1 MIKLYDRIKELSYV
15 IGTGNIT
22 LAGATRGF
30 STFSSCYSN
39 GDSFFYGITDG
50 TVYELGSGVYVSSS
64 NQIQRF
70 PVKSTN
76 SNNRVNFTEGTKEVY
91 VNYPATNSVFNTSG
105 INPVPQNSGIAFWTS
120 SNSLSYTSNFIF
132 DSGNSRVGI
141 SKSSP
146 SVALDIGGNLAYSQ
160 LKVSGIVVS
169 ESGIYFPSGNNG
181 ISSYSGGRQLVHFQP
196 NQLGSQLST
205 VLELSGIVNQNILL
219 KKQNSNMVFAGPSGF
234 CDPPCGPDYPTF
246 RILTKYDVPQEI
258 PNLDIGNDDSSVTFL
273 RIFLPNG
280 LPDNTYR
287 DINAIEV
294 NSDSNVFAVNGL
306 GNIDIGTIGYS
317 QVTDLDDIMDSVSGT
332 LNSRI
337 TAVSGVI
344 NAASGAL
351 NSRITAV
358 SGYLDTKINNSLS
371 DISASTIVADGR
383 LSIASGN
390 STIDGSGSFIYYTKY
405 SLDNKV
411 SLYNTSSNTWVDY
424 TINNPS
430 NISLNLNN
438 ATDRFKIYDIFLY
451 YNGSLRLSAVPWSG
465 FIYNND
471 MAALFPDFFT
481 DVASYA
487 TTGNLSSSL
496 LSGTTFPAGSISIN
510 GQTIVAGNVILVKSQ
525 TDPVENGIYEITQEE
540 TGLMFSRIYP
550 YDSGSTISPGI
561 IFYISNV
568 NKLYQLDLSSN
579 AIIGTD
585 PLIFTEVPLISFGEN
600 KRSSSLTK
608 INNAYVLSSD
618 FSKRYVGTIQTLGP
632 NGDTVLAYDTPSK
645 RLIYNAHNKVN
656 KSIYSSRSAISW
668 SYQSSNWR
676 ILPYVDKVHVLCGLS
691 NVNDFSDRIDLE
703 GQVYFGLSDLQ
714 STKYYIG
721 VGKNDQ
727 SIPTSGN
734 IRGGIE
740 TDYGDNV
747 RLQLSSSYSESPTA
761 GWHSYYLVEKSK
773 NPNYALLTIDNNLSN
788 DKVGGMFGMWEC

>member
-50 TVYELGSGVYVSSS
+50 TAYELGSGVYVSSS

-181 ISSYSGGRQLVHFQP
+181 VSSYSGGRQLVHFQP

-205 VLELSGIVNQNILL
+205 ILELSGIVNQNILL

-280 LPDNTYR
+280 LPDNVYR

-294 NSDSNVFAVNGL
+294 NSDSNIFAVNGL

-337 TAVSGVI
+337 TA
-344 NAASGAL
+344 ASGAL

-358 SGYLDTKINNSLS
+358 SGYLDNRISNINNFISNPNNNLWTARLSLS
-371 DISASTIVADGR
+371 SNDSTY
-383 LSIASGN
+383 S
-390 STIDGSGSFIYYTKY
+390 GSGT
-405 SLDNKV
+405 SLYLTQHFGNAI
-411 SLYNTSSNTWVDY
+411 SLYNGSSWQ
-424 TINNPS
+424 TIQFNSKLVS
-430 NISLNLNN
+430 NFSSLNPNIIYDVFGYLNN
-438 ATDRFKIYDIFLY
+438 NDISFEL
-451 YNGSLRLSAVPWSG
+451 VPWSMY
-465 FIYNND
+465 IPYDPETPEIEPANSSRNI
-471 MAALFPDFFT
+471 
-481 DVASYA
+481 
-487 TTGNLSSSL
+487 NLSIVDGVYCK
-496 LSGTTFPAGSISIN
+496 SGNNTRR
-510 GQTIVAGNVILVKSQ
+510 
-525 TDPVENGIYEITQEE
+525 Y
-540 TGLMFSRIYP
+540 
-550 YDSGSTISPGI
+550 
-561 IFYISNV
+561 
-568 NKLYQLDLSSN
+568 
-579 AIIGTD
+579 IGTVRTSNSAFLD
-585 PLIFTEVPLISFGEN
+585 NE
-600 KRSSSLTK
+600 
-608 INNAYVLSSD
+608 SD
-618 FSKRYVGTIQTLGP
+618 
-632 NGDTVLAYDTPSK
+632 
-645 RLIYNAHNKVN
+645 RLIYNFYNKVKKIIRSDVN
-656 KSIYSSRSAISW
+656 PINDEPYFTFSWIYPTNTIRQIPYIPEVSVVNGLNSNIDLKVILEIIIPYDRTEYTLGIIRKPEINNILENIDNDATFDYYAAIVLSGTNGLVTTENIGGDYQDGLQKTISASIYCQPVG
-668 SYQSSNWR
+668 Y
-676 ILPYVDKVHVLCGLS
+676 
-691 NVNDFSDRIDLE
+691 E
-703 GQVYFGLSDLQ
+703 
-714 STKYYIG
+714 KYYAI
-721 VGKNDQ
+721 
-727 SIPTSGN
+727 
-734 IRGGIE
+734 
-740 TDYGDNV
+740 
-747 RLQLSSSYSESPTA
+747 
-761 GWHSYYLVEKSK
+761 EKSRLGSPIVYG
-773 NPNYALLTIDNNLSN
+773 NRV
-788 DKVGGMFGMWEC
+788 VGSYGIMGTYEC